1 MYNIHGLYYFYIPFD
16 DCQEKQRELTCKLT
30 RKKLEGFYWYNG
42 GAHGTFLTTLNF
54 NDEYGLKYHPFISIV
69 MNQVKQ
75 EKKDLYIEIITLLTN
90 PVGTNNLIAFETNV
104 KNISFIQ
111 TRFFYL
117 GFNRNS
123 DKYQT
128 QKMCFL
134 KKNEYDK
141 SLLLLCHMDSS
152 INTTLSLDR
161 FSYLSLDILSYYNV
175 MITNKYYESFTITE
189 KGAHINAKYPDILD
203 FSTKDELNFTV
214 YGHLID
220 YNGNLT
226 LNIKID
232 NVKCKHGSGGY
243 NVIQCVVPKSHFE
256 GEKSGLYYLHYT
268 NSLGEKSIFYEVTP
282 FKVILSGSIVSYKFI
297 FILIF
302 LFL

>member
-1 MYNIHGLYYFYIPFD
+1 M
-16 DCQEKQRELTCKLT
+16 
-30 RKKLEGFYWYNG
+30 
-42 GAHGTFLTTLNF
+42 
-54 NDEYGLKYHPFISIV
+54 
-69 MNQVKQ
+69 
-75 EKKDLYIEIITLLTN
+75 
-90 PVGTNNLIAFETNV
+90 
-104 KNISFIQ
+104 
-111 TRFFYL
+111 
-117 GFNRNS
+117 
-123 DKYQT
+123 
-128 QKMCFL
+128 
-134 KKNEYDK
+134 
-141 SLLLLCHMDSS
+141 
-152 INTTLSLDR
+152 
-161 FSYLSLDILSYYNV
+161 
-175 MITNKYYESFTITE
+175 
-189 KGAHINAKYPDILD
+189 
-203 FSTKDELNFTV
+203 NFTV